1 MAPVSAFE
9 RFRFMAK
16 HDASTLA
23 MSSERVGLDPP
34 THVLLAN
41 ACLFLDFDGVLVEIA
56 ARPDAVLVDDRL
68 KSLLSCL
75 SIRLGGRL
83 GIISGRPLCQLRD
96 LLGDLPLAFG
106 GSHGAE
112 IRWPDGTLDAPEQ
125 AGGLDRIAAEME
137 PLLARFPGIVIEHKP
152 YGVALHYRSVPEAED
167 ACRNLAVAI
176 SHSSGLTLQSG
187 KMVFELRIPG
197 GDKGS
202 ALRLLS
208 SRSDMA
214 GLKLVF
220 IGDDDT
226 DEAAFIVAAETGGAG
241 ILVGPERPT
250 AARFRIETVAA
261 TIDWLER
268 FCGEDS

>member
-1 MAPVSAFE
+1 MAPTSFFK
-9 RFRFMAK
+9 RSSIMANY
-16 HDASTLA
+16 DASTLV
-23 MSSERVGLDPP
+23 MSSGNVGLDPP
-34 THVLLAN
+34 TYVLLAN

-56 ARPDAVLVDDRL
+56 AHPDAVLVDDRL
-68 KSLLSCL
+68 KDLLSRL
-75 SIRLGGRL
+75 SLRLDGRL

-96 LLGDLPLAFG
+96 LLGNLPLAMG

-112 IRWPDGTLDAPEQ
+112 IRWPDGTLDVPERPESLDHI
-125 AGGLDRIAAEME
+125 AGEIE
-137 PLLARFPGIVIEHKP
+137 PLAARFPGIVIEHKP
-152 YGVALHYRSVPEAED
+152 YGVALHYRSVPEAEE

-187 KMVFELRIPG
+187 KMVFELRMPG

-208 SRSDMA
+208 SGSAMA
-214 GLKLVF
+214 GRKLIF

-241 ILVGPERPT
+241 ILVGPERAT
-250 AARFRIETVAA
+250 AARFRLESVAA
-261 TIDWLER
+261 TIDWLDR